1 MTDPLLELATLS
13 KAAAR
18 RLAQTSETQ
27 RNAALEAI
35 ASGLLAEKAAVLAAN
50 ALDVQRARAAG
61 LDEALIDRLLLDAAR
76 LDNVIQDVRSVI
88 ALPDPLADQQQI
100 CVRADGLRLCRQS
113 VPLGVLAVIYESR
126 PNVTID
132 CAALALKS
140 GNAAILRGGKETQAS
155 NRALVAIVQ
164 AALSAVGLPA
174 AAIATPAGV
183 ARTDIGALLQLSEF
197 IDLAIPRGGAALHK
211 YCREVSK
218 VPLIAGGVGIC
229 HLYVDASAQISGSLA
244 VIENAKVQRPSAC
257 NALDTL
263 LIHQDLAAELLPQ
276 LLARLA
282 PQGVRLR
289 GCAQIC
295 SLVSHAALSLASED
309 DFATEW
315 LSLVLSLKIV
325 ADLDAALAHIAE
337 HGTGHSEGI
346 LTEHPKHAARFLR
359 EVDAAAVYHNAST
372 RFTDGSQLGLGAEI
386 AVSTGRLHAR
396 GPMGLR
402 ELTTYKW
409 LGQGEYHV
417 R

>member
-1 MTDPLLELATLS
+1 MTDPLRELAMHS

-18 RLAQTSETQ
+18 RLAQSSAAQ

-35 ASGLLAEKAAVLAAN
+35 AQGLRAEKSVVLAAN
-50 ALDVQRARAAG
+50 ALDVQQARAAG
-61 LDEALIDRLLLDAAR
+61 LDDALIDRLRLDSSR
-76 LDNVIQDVRSVI
+76 LDNVILDVRSVI
-88 ALPDPLADQQQI
+88 ALPDPLADQQLI
-100 CVRADGLRLCRQS
+100 SVRADGLRLCRQS
-113 VPLGVLAVIYESR
+113 VALGVLAVIYESR

-155 NRALVAIVQ
+155 NQALVAIVQ
-164 AALSAVGLPA
+164 AALRTSDLPA
-174 AAIATPAGV
+174 AAIAMPAAV
-183 ARTDIGALLQLSEF
+183 ARADIGALLQLSDL

-263 LIHQDLAAELLPQ
+263 LIHQNIAAELLPQ
-276 LLARLA
+276 MLGRLA
-282 PQGVRLR
+282 AQGVRFR
-289 GCAQIC
+289 GCGRVC
-295 SLVSHAALSLASED
+295 GLVTHDALSPANEA
-309 DFATEW
+309 DFTTEW

-325 ADLDAALAHIAE
+325 SDLDAALAHITE

-346 LTEHPKHAARFLR
+346 LTEHAKHAARFLS

-372 RFTDGSQLGLGAEI
+372 RFTDGSQMGLGAEI

-409 LGQGEYHV
+409 LGQGAYHV